1 MSEPK
6 RWSDD
11 KLSEF
16 HAEFLKHMATEED
29 ERMQQQK
36 IYDALFQKQD
46 KDTNT
51 PPGVVQLLGQIDA
64 RLEAMEISNDRQKRF
79 VGGVMFA
86 FSCIG
91 FLFTDG
97 AHKLFTWVRGL

>member
-1 MSEPK
+1 MSEAK

-16 HAEFLKHMATEED
+16 HVEFLRHMASEEA
-29 ERMQQQK
+29 EHVQQQK

-51 PPGVVQLLGQIDA
+51 PPGVVQLLGQIDS

-86 FSCIG
+86 FTCMG
-91 FLFTDG
+91 FLFTDS
-97 AHKLFTWVRGL
+97 AHRVLTWLKGL

>member
-1 MSEPK
+1 MSEAK

-16 HAEFLKHMATEED
+16 HEEFLKHMVTEED
-29 ERMQQQK
+29 ERVQRHK

-51 PPGVVQLLGQIDA
+51 PPGVVQLLGQIDS

-86 FSCIG
+86 FTCMG
-91 FLFTDG
+91 FLFTDS
-97 AHKLFTWVRGL
+97 AHKVLSWLKGL

>member
-1 MSEPK
+1 MADTK

-16 HAEFLKHMATEED
+16 HEEFLKHMATEEV
-29 ERMQQQK
+29 ERAQQQK

-51 PPGVVQLLGQIDA
+51 PPGVVQLLGQIDS

-86 FSCIG
+86 FSCMG
-91 FLFTDG
+91 FLFTDS
-97 AHKLFTWVRGL
+97 AHKLLAWLKGL

>member
-1 MSEPK
+1 MADTK

-16 HAEFLKHMATEED
+16 HAEFLKHMETEKL
-29 ERMQQQK
+29 ERQQRQT

-86 FSCIG
+86 FSCMG
-91 FLFTDG
+91 FLFTDS
-97 AHKLFTWVRGL
+97 AHKVLAWLKGL

>member
-1 MSEPK
+1 MGEQK

-16 HAEFLKHMATEED
+16 HEEFLQHMAVEES
-29 ERMQQQK
+29 ERAQQQK

-51 PPGVVQLLGQIDA
+51 PPGVVQLLGQIDS

-79 VGGVMFA
+79 DGGVMFA
-86 FSCIG
+86 FSCMG
-91 FLFTDG
+91 FLFTDS
-97 AHKLFTWVRGL
+97 AHKLITWLKGL